1 MEKKVY
7 ILFEEGRTRTSGDYS
22 SILDVYDNIDAAKED
37 FKMLYDT
44 NLDAYNARFGAREY
58 RVEYNEENNRFCIDH
73 NVFDEYVEI
82 KIIEKVLKKS

>member
-22 SILDVYDNIDAAKED
+22 SILDVYDNEAAAKED
-37 FKMLYDT
+37 FKMLYDA
-44 NLDAYNARFGAREY
+44 NIDAYNVRFGDDY
-58 RVEYNEENNRFCIDH
+58 NVECEDTRFCLDH
-73 NVFDEYVEI
+73 NEFDDYVEI